1 MPPMGSNAM
10 PEPEDKRQAEPA
22 PLPTFSSGGAV
33 INIADRDALYRAIEE
48 PPPLDAPERA

>member
-1 MPPMGSNAM
+1 M